1 MSSRVTKRT
10 AVAATLLLVPLAAAA
25 DDAAEQSLKRFFEG
39 RDVVVLLDMPASQ
52 SGIDVYPEREYPLDY
67 GKVSGRIGES
77 GISVRRGQ
85 RITVTRVHLKDDL
98 VEFQL
103 GGGGFSSFRHG
114 SSAISPRI
122 TPKSSHERELERRI
136 QRESDPDER
145 RQLKRDLDRVRRQRE
160 YLDEQNRAMAEI
172 ANERRRAEDR
182 ERARDLGSR
191 FNVRFEKKD
200 VPAAYRQPRGHRARA
215 RAVRGLPGS
224 RSPASAPGRGPRA
237 RRVPGRARR
246 RRAQGHD
253 ARGGRGGLRGA
264 ASAEDDSREGELDVT
279 VAAYER
285 GRRARRGHLRG
296 RRGGPVAS
304 LERH

>member
-1 MSSRVTKRT
+1 MSSRVTIRT
-10 AVAATLLLVPLAAAA
+10 AVAATLLLVPLSDAA

-145 RQLKRDLDRVRRQRE
+145 RQLKRDLDRVRRQCE
-160 YLDEQNRAMAEI
+160 YLDEQNRAMVEI

-200 VPAAYRQPRGHRARA
+200 VPAAYRSPEGIVHALEQYVDFLGLAPRPPRRAEDLVPA
-215 RAVRGLPGS
+215 E
-224 RSPASAPGRGPRA
+224 SPAAPAGGVSKGMTRAEIEAAYGRPR
-237 RRVPGRARR
+237 R
-246 RRAQGHD
+246 
-253 ARGGRGGLRGA
+253 
-264 ASAEDDSREGELDVT
+264 EDESREGELTVR
-279 VAAYER
+279 VAAYDVDGER
-285 GRRARRGHLRG
+285 IEVTYVDDVAVRI
-296 RRGGPVAS
+296 AS